1 MLLGALVR
9 GGEKGLEGPQEH
21 SSAARRVKVNQGA
34 SRNIS
39 LASGKLRK
47 VQGKT
52 PSATRR
58 KLDEEFPSESP
69 QSSSSE

>member
-1 MLLGALVR
+1 MLLGALVCGR
-9 GGEKGLEGPQEH
+9 AKGLEGPQEY
-21 SSAARRVKVNQGA
+21 SSTARRVKVNQGV
-34 SRNIS
+34 SRNVS

-58 KLDEEFPSESP
+58 KLDKELPSERP
-69 QSSSSE
+69 QSSAE